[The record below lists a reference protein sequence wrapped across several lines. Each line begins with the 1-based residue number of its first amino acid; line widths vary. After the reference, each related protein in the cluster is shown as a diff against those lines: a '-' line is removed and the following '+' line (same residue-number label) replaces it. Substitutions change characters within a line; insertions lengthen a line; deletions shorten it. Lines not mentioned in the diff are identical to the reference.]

1 MNLCSMY
8 IYDFLLRPKNTRDE
22 FYNQVNM
29 CEMKKNEKIL
39 SLLDIDKALFFTK
52 IIL

>member
-39 SLLDIDKALFFTK
+39 SLLDIDKGVSFTI